1 MKRIHRFAVAL
12 TAPMLLLAACG
23 GDEPAA
29 EPTAAAGTPTPSV
42 AETNTTVAT
51 WAEAAALLGIDGSLW
66 EPTKTLG
73 LEMSDQIE
81 VLVQPQFSPVLQ
93 YVGARYGTT
102 EKGFR
107 ISEKWADAG
116 WAADPVTDIRALP
129 VKAKPIKLGD
139 PDTPATIEVRVVAY
153 CNTGAESPDAEPPA
167 ADATCKKKDVKKFG
181 GQLTMT
187 AQPSSTM
194 TSPGDTTVVI
204 DVQGLTFKQLLKI
217 ARNLQQV
224 SG

>member
-12 TAPMLLLAACG
+12 SAPMLLVAACAG
-23 GDEPAA
+23 EQPAA
-29 EPTAAAGTPTPSV
+29 GPTAAATPTPTV

-51 WAEAAALLGIDGSLW
+51 WAEAAALLGIEGSLW

-73 LEMSDQIE
+73 LEMSEQIE
-81 VLVQPQFSPVLQ
+81 VLVQPQFAPVLQ
-93 YVGARYGTT
+93 YVGAQYGTT
-102 EKGFR
+102 GKGFR

-116 WAADPVTDIRALP
+116 WAADPETDIRALP
-129 VKAKPIKLGD
+129 VKAKPITLGD
-139 PDTPATIEVRVVAY
+139 PDTASKVEVSVVAY
-153 CNTGAESPDAEPPA
+153 CNTAAESADAEPPA

-187 AQPSSTM
+187 AKPSSTM
-194 TSPGDTTVVI
+194 TAPGDTTVVI

>member
-1 MKRIHRFAVAL
+1 MKRIHRYAIAL
-12 TAPMLLLAACG
+12 SAPMLLLAACG
-23 GDEPAA
+23 GDDTAA
-29 EPTAAAGTPTPSV
+29 EPTAAASAAAPSV

-51 WAEAAALLGIDGSLW
+51 WAEAAALLGLDGSLW

-73 LEMSDQIE
+73 LEMAEQIE

-93 YVGARYGTT
+93 YTGAQYGTT

-107 ISEKWADAG
+107 ISQKWADAG

-139 PDTPATIEVRVVAY
+139 PDTPSTVEISVVAY
-153 CNTGAESPDAEPPA
+153 CNEGAESPDAEPPA
-167 ADATCKKKDVKKFG
+167 ADATCKKTDVKKYG

-187 AQPSSTM
+187 ATPSSTM
-194 TSPGDTTVVI
+194 TAPGDTTVVI